1 MPQLTLLRDEDAPL
15 MIEDETAVQ
24 PVDWLDDEP
33 ARIPDPNAQKPAEWC
48 VASKRRLEMPR
59 LALTSRRH
67 CGGRDYPR
75 SDEDDGEWEAPLIRR
90 APCNERSMQLM
101 AGTSRSYHCHLIVCM
116 TCCSQPQVRTGVGLR

>member
-1 MPQLTLLRDEDAPL
+1 MPQFTLLRDEDAPL
-15 MIEDETAVQ
+15 MIEDETAVK

-67 CGGRDYPR
+67 CG
-75 SDEDDGEWEAPLIRR
+75 A
-90 APCNERSMQLM
+90 
-101 AGTSRSYHCHLIVCM
+101 
-116 TCCSQPQVRTGVGLR
+116 